1 MKKWKNFMAAALVFV
16 MTAVLAF
23 PATEVEAASAPKK
36 AKITYLKSQSA
47 GKVTVKYSKVKGAKY
62 QIQVATNSKMSKGKK
77 SYKTSAVSKTVS
89 LKKGKKYWVR
99 VRTYKKVGKKT
110 KYSKWSAKKAV
121 TVRKTGSVSSKHY
134 HDYTIPVTEKRTVMK
149 QVPFSQAKYQRG
161 DNGEKGTSSYFR
173 VEYGALTYNR
183 MKGNYA
189 VNGYYSDYN
198 APGTPAA
205 LYIFSNPN
213 NEELEYLEKN
223 NYMGWIEQK
232 LSYRNICQKCGY
244 IYGINEEPGTDACN
258 YSWRSD
264 LVVLETVEHKA
275 TPTTQTATVGKKCS
289 CGKIRYN

>member
-1 MKKWKNFMAAALVFV
+1 MKKWKNFMAAALIIV

-36 AKITYLKSQSA
+36 TRITYLKSQSA
-47 GKVTVKYSKVKGAKY
+47 GKVTVKYKKINGCKY

-161 DNGEKGTSSYFR
+161 EFNKGTKDYYKI
-173 VEYGALTYNR
+173 EYGALTYDR
-183 MKGNYA
+183 IKGSYA
-189 VNGYYSDYN
+189 VNGYCYDYN
-198 APGTPAA
+198 ASGTPAA

-213 NEELEYLEKN
+213 DEELEYLEKN
-223 NYMGWIEQK
+223 NYIGWIEQK
-232 LSYRNICQKCGY
+232 VTYGDVCFDCEKIITGETINHKCTGGWRNKSY
-244 IYGINEEPGTDACN
+244 
-258 YSWRSD
+258 
-264 LVVLETVEHKA
+264 VVETVVHKA
-275 TPTTQTATVGKKCS
+275 TPTTQTVTVGKKCS

>member
-1 MKKWKNFMAAALVFV
+1 MKKWKNFMVTTLIIV

-36 AKITYLKSQSA
+36 TRITYLKSQSA
-47 GKVTVKYSKVKGAKY
+47 GKVTVKYKKINGCKY

-134 HDYTIPVTEKRTVMK
+134 HNYSIPVTEKRTVMK

-161 DNGEKGTSSYFR
+161 EFNKGTKDYYKI
-173 VEYGALTYNR
+173 EYGELGYNI
-183 MKGNYA
+183 
-189 VNGYYSDYN
+189 VFD
-198 APGTPAA
+198 
-205 LYIFSNPN
+205 PN
-213 NEELEYLEKN
+213 KSEADLLEYLTRTSAK
-223 NYMGWIEQK
+223 GWIEKK

-244 IYGINEEPGTDACN
+244 IYDINEEAGTDGCH
-258 YSWRSD
+258 YTWRND

-275 TPTTQTATVGKKCS
+275 TPTTQTVTVGKKCS